1 MQVYVQKSTTTTRPR
16 RPSVVSGG
24 ELSHPVAPSSDG
36 ILPSAGRRPG
46 AQPAPRTARS
56 IASSNDESCSISS
69 PSHPV
74 EGVAAAAPRGRLS
87 QRAERRPDLLREHRR
102 LLPGGEVAATVG
114 FVEVGEGGI

>member
-24 ELSHPVAPSSDG
+24 ELSHPVAPPSDG

-69 PSHPV
+69 PSNQV
-74 EGVAAAAPRGRLS
+74 GGVAGGGPSWSATAAGGTPPGAPRRTPP
-87 QRAERRPDLLREHRR
+87 APPRRRS
-102 LLPGGEVAATVG
+102 G
-114 FVEVGEGGI
+114 